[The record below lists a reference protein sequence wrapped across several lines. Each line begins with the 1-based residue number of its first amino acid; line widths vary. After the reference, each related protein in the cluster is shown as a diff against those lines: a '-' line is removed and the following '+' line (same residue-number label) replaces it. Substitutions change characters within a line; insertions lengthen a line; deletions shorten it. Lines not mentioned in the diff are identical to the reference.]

1 MAPQRSLIIN
11 APWYVPQAHQTLLA
25 LFTKPNYHGLFSKI
39 IFMGSSAPLAALKPS
54 ALLSSYLSATAPDST
69 CASAA
74 AITGTGAAAS
84 ASAIPGADAGF
95 STGAIAGASAGAY
108 ANERQELFEVLDEL
122 GRRYRQWAQQEGISL
137 LVCGMAAKRFYQDSK
152 LSTFDGLALTGYM
165 EVLSVINGPIEEV
178 VIW

>member
-54 ALLSSYLSATAPDST
+54 ALLSSYLSATAST
-69 CASAA
+69 DTSASTSACAS
-74 AITGTGAAAS
+74 ICAS
-84 ASAIPGADAGF
+84 
-95 STGAIAGASAGAY
+95 TGASAGAY

-122 GRRYRQWAQQEGISL
+122 GMSYRQWAQQEGISL

>member
-54 ALLSSYLSATAPDST
+54 ALLSSYLSATASADTSS
-69 CASAA
+69 CAS
-74 AITGTGAAAS
+74 T
-84 ASAIPGADAGF
+84 
-95 STGAIAGASAGAY
+95 GASAGAY
-108 ANERQELFEVLDEL
+108 AHERQELFVVLDEL
-122 GRRYRQWAQQEGISL
+122 GMRYRQWAQQEGITL

>member
-54 ALLSSYLSATAPDST
+54 ALLSSYLSATASADTSA
-69 CASAA
+69 CA
-74 AITGTGAAAS
+74 IAS
-84 ASAIPGADAGF
+84 SCA
-95 STGAIAGASAGAY
+95 STGASTGAMAGAY
-108 ANERQELFEVLDEL
+108 AHEGQELFAVLDEL

>member
-1 MAPQRSLIIN
+1 MAPKRSLIIN

-54 ALLSSYLSATAPDST
+54 ALLRSYLSATTSADTCASASAST
-69 CASAA
+69 SASAIASSCASAA
-74 AITGTGAAAS
+74 A
-84 ASAIPGADAGF
+84 
-95 STGAIAGASAGAY
+95 SAGAY
-108 ANERQELFEVLDEL
+108 SHEGQELFEVLDEL
-122 GRRYRQWAQQEGISL
+122 GMRYRQWAQQDGITL

-152 LSTFDGLALTGYM
+152 LSNFDGLALTGYM
-165 EVLSVINGPIEEV
+165 EVLSVINGSREEV

>member
-11 APWYVPQAHQTLLA
+11 APWYVPKAHQTLLA
-25 LFTKPNYHGLFSKI
+25 LFTKANYHGLFSKI
-39 IFMGSSAPLAALKPS
+39 IFMSSSAPLAALKPS
-54 ALLSSYLSATAPDST
+54 ALLSSYLSATA
-69 CASAA
+69 SAN
-74 AITGTGAAAS
+74 TSAS
-84 ASAIPGADAGF
+84 ASASASNSASTGA
-95 STGAIAGASAGAY
+95 STGAIAGAYAY
-108 ANERQELFEVLDEL
+108 ERHELFVVLDEL
-122 GRRYRQWAQQEGISL
+122 GMRYRQWAQQEGITL

>member
-54 ALLSSYLSATAPDST
+54 ALLSSYLSATAST
-69 CASAA
+69 DTSACAS
-74 AITGTGAAAS
+74 ICAS
-84 ASAIPGADAGF
+84 
-95 STGAIAGASAGAY
+95 TGASAGAY
-108 ANERQELFEVLDEL
+108 AHEGQVLFEVLDEL
-122 GRRYRQWAQQEGISL
+122 GMRYRQWAQQEGISL

>member
-1 MAPQRSLIIN
+1 MAPQCSLIIN

-54 ALLSSYLSATAPDST
+54 ALLSSYLSATAST
-69 CASAA
+69 DTSACAS
-74 AITGTGAAAS
+74 ICAS
-84 ASAIPGADAGF
+84 
-95 STGAIAGASAGAY
+95 TGASAGAY

>member
-54 ALLSSYLSATAPDST
+54 ALLSSYLSATANADT
-69 CASAA
+69 
-74 AITGTGAAAS
+74 S
-84 ASAIPGADAGF
+84 ASTSACAIASSCA
-95 STGAIAGASAGAY
+95 STGASTGAMAGAY
-108 ANERQELFEVLDEL
+108 ANERQELFEVLDEI
-122 GRRYRQWAQQEGISL
+122 GMRYRQWAQQEGISL

>member
-54 ALLSSYLSATAPDST
+54 ALLSSYLSATASADTSSCAIASS
-69 CASAA
+69 CASICA
-74 AITGTGAAAS
+74 
-84 ASAIPGADAGF
+84 
-95 STGAIAGASAGAY
+95 STGAY
-108 ANERQELFEVLDEL
+108 AHEGQELFEVLDEL
-122 GRRYRQWAQQEGISL
+122 GTRYRQWAQQEGISL

>member
-54 ALLSSYLSATAPDST
+54 ALLSSYLSATARTDT
-69 CASAA
+69 
-74 AITGTGAAAS
+74 S
-84 ASAIPGADAGF
+84 ASTSACAIASSCA
-95 STGAIAGASAGAY
+95 STGASTGAMAGAY
-108 ANERQELFEVLDEL
+108 ANERQELFEVLDEI
-122 GRRYRQWAQQEGISL
+122 GMRYRQWAEQEGISL

>member
-54 ALLSSYLSATAPDST
+54 ALLSSYLSATAST
-69 CASAA
+69 GTSSCAS
-74 AITGTGAAAS
+74 T
-84 ASAIPGADAGF
+84 
-95 STGAIAGASAGAY
+95 GASAGAY
-108 ANERQELFEVLDEL
+108 AHEGQELFEVLDEL
-122 GRRYRQWAQQEGISL
+122 GMRYRQWAQQEGITL

-165 EVLSVINGPIEEV
+165 EVLSVINGSIEEV